1 VEANADACPT
11 CGEPVSLFGQVMSRH
26 TDTRRSPLWLEQARG
41 QAPGVRLEEEQ
52 ASQRRY
58 GVLQATD
65 RRRLEAVE
73 LAAQEQQR
81 KDRLTLRLGLATVG
95 VLGLLF
101 VGLALLF
108 WLR

>member
-1 VEANADACPT
+1 
-11 CGEPVSLFGQVMSRH
+11 MSRH

-41 QAPGVRLEEEQ
+41 QAPAVRLEEEQ

-58 GVLQATD
+58 EVLQATD

-73 LAAQEQQR
+73 RAEVGQQR
-81 KDRLTLRLGLATVG
+81 KDRLTIRLGLAAAG
-95 VLGLLF
+95 ALGLLF
-101 VGLALLF
+101 FGLALLF